1 MTLNRIPDTGKMIN
15 QADHIVDANKMLADV
30 LAEIEEKSYETS
42 IFLIIKRDI
51 LREILSKYFS

>member
-1 MTLNRIPDTGKMIN
+1 MYKCEGCPDEAN
-15 QADHIVDANKMLADV
+15 PLSSDAVLADV